1 MLEGFLTY
9 GGMFVREMEAMTV
22 GFDESM
28 EMEVISQGPQFID
41 YCLKQ
46 LDKY

>member
-1 MLEGFLTY
+1 MFEGFLTY
-9 GGMFVREMEAMTV
+9 GGMSVREMEAMTV

-28 EMEVISQGPQFID
+28 KKEVISQELQFID

-46 LDKY
+46 LDTY